1 MYALYNKIKTLFAIE
16 ELRNKILNTFWLLL
30 IFRIGSFIVLPGV
43 DSSKLKGYRDGLMG
57 ILDTFLGGAFSNAS
71 IFGLGIMPY
80 ISASIAVQLLCV
92 VLPSF
97 QRMQMDGFAGRKKI
111 NKITKFLTL
120 AVGLVQSTGY
130 LAGTI
135 SNDMLLVDRTFFTI
149 SSLLFLIA
157 GTMFCVWLGDRI
169 TDKGIGNGTS
179 MLISVGILSSL
190 PGALFSEYT
199 YRGGS
204 KGLMLVALEL
214 VVLYFVVIAVVAFT
228 KATRKVPIQY
238 SRQMVSGAYVG
249 QRQYIPFKLNM
260 TGVMP
265 IIFSQTLMFI
275 PYLIFNNLASKSD
288 FAASISRYFSDFTSW
303 QYNLV
308 FGILIVLFTFFYT
321 AITINPDNMASDMK
335 KNNSFIPG
343 ILSGKQTAEYL
354 DGVLSK
360 LTLPGAIFLA
370 IIATFPLFAKIVGMS
385 SAFSKF
391 YGGTSLL
398 ILVGVVCDLLQQVES
413 FLLLN
418 KYSSMST
425 SSLSKIMPDKN

>member
-1 MYALYNKIKTLFAIE
+1 MYAIYNKIKTIFAIE
-16 ELRNKILNTFWLLL
+16 ELRGKILNTFWFLF
-30 IFRIGSFIVLPGV
+30 IFRVGSFVVLPGV
-43 DSSKLKGYRDGLMG
+43 DSSKLKGYRDGLLG

-120 AVGLVQSTGY
+120 AVGLIQSTGY

-135 SNDMLLVDRTFFTI
+135 SNDMLLIDRTFFTI
-149 SSLLFLIA
+149 SSLIFLIS

-179 MLISVGILSSL
+179 MLISAGILSSL

-199 YRGGS
+199 HRGGS
-204 KGLMLVALEL
+204 NGFMILIFEL
-214 VVLYFVVIAVVAFT
+214 VLLYFIVMAVVAFT

-238 SRQMVSGAYVG
+238 SKQMVGGTHFG

-275 PYLIFNNLASKSD
+275 PYLIFSSLAKKSD

-308 FGILIVLFTFFYT
+308 FGCLIILFTFFYT
-321 AITINPDNMASDMK
+321 AITVNPENMASDMK

-343 ILSGKQTAEYL
+343 VLSGKQTADYL
-354 DGVLSK
+354 DGILSK
-360 LTLPGAIFLA
+360 LTLPGAVFLA
-370 IIATFPLFAKIVGMS
+370 IIAVFPLFAKLVGMS
-385 SAFSKF
+385 NSFSRF

-413 FLLLN
+413 FFLLN
-418 KYSSMST
+418 KYSSMSST
-425 SSLSKIMPDKN
+425 NMSKIMPNKN

>member
-1 MYALYNKIKTLFAIE
+1 MYTLYIKIKTIFAIE
-16 ELRNKILNTFWLLL
+16 ELKRKILNTFWLLL

-43 DSSKLKGYRDGLMG
+43 DSSKLKGYRDGLLG

-80 ISASIAVQLLCV
+80 ISASIAIQLLCV

-111 NKITKFLTL
+111 NKITKILTL
-120 AVGLVQSTGY
+120 VIGLIQSTGY

-149 SSLLFLIA
+149 SALVFLIA

-190 PGALFSEYT
+190 PGALFSEYS
-199 YRGGS
+199 YRGGAN
-204 KGLMLVALEL
+204 GLMVLILEL
-214 VVLYFVVIAVVAFT
+214 VVLYFVVVVVVAFT

-238 SRQMVSGAYVG
+238 SKQMMGGAYLG
-249 QRQYIPFKLNM
+249 QRQYMPFKLNM

-275 PYLIFNNLASKSD
+275 PYLILNSLAKKSD

-308 FGILIVLFTFFYT
+308 FGCLIILFTFFYT
-321 AITINPDNMASDMK
+321 AITVNTDNMASDMK

-343 ILSGKQTAEYL
+343 VLSGKQTSEYL

-370 IIATFPLFAKIVGMS
+370 IIAVLPLFAKLLGMCNS
-385 SAFSKF
+385 FSRF

-413 FLLLN
+413 FFLLN
-418 KYSSMST
+418 KYNSMSST
-425 SSLSKIMPDKN
+425 TIAKIMSDKE